1 MRPEDSNIYIS
12 KSKGLPNLSDSER
25 EIKRIELEQQ
35 IIKENIEDKRYVKTI
50 KIAVLS
56 LIVSICSLI
65 TTIVMSILTY
75 VKTI

>member
-35 IIKENIEDKRYVKTI
+35 IIKET
-50 KIAVLS
+50 
-56 LIVSICSLI
+56 
-65 TTIVMSILTY
+65 
-75 VKTI
+75 